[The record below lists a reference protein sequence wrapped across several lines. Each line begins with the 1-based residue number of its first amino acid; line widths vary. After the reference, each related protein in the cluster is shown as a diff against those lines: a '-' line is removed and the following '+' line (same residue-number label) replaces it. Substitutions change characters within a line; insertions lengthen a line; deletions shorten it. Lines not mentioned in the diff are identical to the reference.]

1 MMVEHIPPN
10 LLDEL
15 NHFWLMSIASPGP
28 FFLESFVHQL
38 LSILL
43 LSSFPL
49 SDHCGGGPWRARKG
63 RRGPSCAAVKGRC
76 KLAADGWDA

>member
-15 NHFWLMSIASPGP
+15 NHFLLTSIASPEP
-28 FFLESFVHQL
+28 FFLELFVHQL
-38 LSILL
+38 LSIPL

-49 SDHCGGGPWRARKG
+49 SDHCGGGPWRAGQG
-63 RRGPSCAAVKGRC
+63 RRGPSCTAAIGRC
-76 KLAADGWDA
+76 ELAADGWEA